1 MEHASESVEGTPT
14 TLQRELVS
22 RIVEMIHADA
32 LGAGDRLNESR
43 LAQRLG
49 VSRTPVR
56 TALQHLAGLGFVT
69 REPNKG
75 IVLTACPPRPAPSE
89 TVTADE
95 DDLIVLIARD
105 RCQGRLA
112 EQISETELM
121 RRYGFGRQTVRRA
134 LDRLR
139 DLDVVAR
146 RAGYGWRFS
155 SAPWDSSARQESYR
169 FRIVVETA
177 AILEPGFALAEDWAA
192 DMKGRH
198 EAALRQPRG
207 STSSVAFFE
216 MNAAFHAGLAAASG
230 NRYLHSA
237 VERQNRLR
245 RLSNYLWAR
254 GFEQA
259 ETNCREHLEILARL
273 RAGEVE
279 VAAVLMR
286 RHLEHASRLR
296 PSFIAEN

>member
-1 MEHASESVEGTPT
+1 MEHASEKFDATPT
-14 TLQRELVS
+14 PLQRDLVA
-22 RIVEMIHADA
+22 RIVEMIHADD
-32 LGAGDRLNESR
+32 LGSGDRLNESR
-43 LAQRLG
+43 LAERLG

-56 TALQHLAGLGFVT
+56 MALQHLAGLGFVT
-69 REPNKG
+69 RQPNRG
-75 IVLTACPPRPAPSE
+75 IVLSARPPRSE
-89 TVTADE
+89 ASEPVTAE

-105 RCQGRLA
+105 RSEGHLA
-112 EQISETELM
+112 EHISETELM
-121 RRYGFGRQTVRRA
+121 RRYEFGRQTVRRA
-134 LDRLR
+134 LDRLL

-155 SAPWDSSARQESYR
+155 SAPWDVAARQESYR

-177 AILEPGFALAEDWAA
+177 AILEPGFALAGGWAD
-192 DMKGRH
+192 DMEMRH
-198 EAALRQPRG
+198 EAALRQPWG
-207 STSSVAFFE
+207 PASSVAFFE

-230 NRYLHSA
+230 NRYVLSA

-245 RLSNYLWAR
+245 RLSNYHWAR
-254 GFEQA
+254 GFERV

-296 PSFIAEN
+296 PSFVPQN

>member
-1 MEHASESVEGTPT
+1 MERASENREAAPT
-14 TLQRELVS
+14 ALQRDLAS
-22 RIVEMIHADA
+22 RIVELIHADG
-32 LGAGDRLNESR
+32 LVTGDRLNESR

-56 TALQHLAGLGFVT
+56 MALRRLADRGFVV
-69 REPNKG
+69 RQPNRG
-75 IVLTACPPRPAPSE
+75 IVLSARPPRPDGQA
-89 TVTADE
+89 TGTAE

-105 RCQGRLA
+105 RSEGRLPG
-112 EQISETELM
+112 QISETELM

-134 LDRLR
+134 LDRLL

-155 SAPWDSSARQESYR
+155 SAPWDVAARQESYR

-177 AILEPGFALAEDWAA
+177 AILEPGFALAEGWA
-192 DMKGRH
+192 DGMRTRH
-198 EAALRQPRG
+198 EAAMRQPWAP
-207 STSSVAFFE
+207 SSSVSFFE

-230 NRYLHSA
+230 NRYLLSA

-245 RLSNYLWAR
+245 RLSNYHWPR
-254 GFEQA
+254 GFERV

-273 RAGEVE
+273 EAGDVE

>member
-1 MEHASESVEGTPT
+1 MEHARENLDGTPT
-14 TLQRELVS
+14 PLQRDLVS
-22 RIVEMIHADA
+22 RIVELIHADA
-32 LGAGDRLNESR
+32 LGTGDRLNESR
-43 LAQRLG
+43 LARRLG
-49 VSRTPVR
+49 VSRTPIR
-56 TALQHLAGLGFVT
+56 MALQHLVGLGFVT
-69 REPNKG
+69 RQPNRG
-75 IVLTACPPRPAPSE
+75 VVLSARPPRPDARAPG
-89 TVTADE
+89 TAE

-105 RCQGRLA
+105 RSQGHLP

-134 LDRLR
+134 LDRLL

-155 SAPWDSSARQESYR
+155 SAPWDTAARQESYR

-177 AILEPGFALAEDWAA
+177 AILEPGFALAEGWAD
-192 DMKGRH
+192 DMRMRH
-198 EAALRQPRG
+198 EAALRQPWAPA
-207 STSSVAFFE
+207 SSVAFFE

-230 NRYLHSA
+230 NRYLLSA

-245 RLSNYLWAR
+245 RLSNYHWSR
-254 GFEQA
+254 GFERV

-273 RAGEVE
+273 QAGEVE

>member
-1 MEHASESVEGTPT
+1 MKHASENFDSTQT
-14 TLQRELVS
+14 ALQRDLVC
-22 RIVEMIHADA
+22 RIVELIHADA
-32 LGAGDRLNESR
+32 LATGDRLNESR

-56 TALQHLAGLGFVT
+56 MALQHLAEQGFVS
-69 REPNKG
+69 RQRNRG
-75 IVLTACPPRPAPSE
+75 IVLSARPPQPEAAEP
-89 TVTADE
+89 VMAE

-105 RCQGRLA
+105 RSQGHLA
-112 EQISETELM
+112 EHISETELM
-121 RRYGFGRQTVRRA
+121 RRYGYGRQTVRRA
-134 LDRLR
+134 LDRLL

-155 SAPWDSSARQESYR
+155 SAPWDAPARQESYR

-177 AILEPGFALAEDWAA
+177 AILEPNYHLAESWAE
-192 DMKGRH
+192 DMRRQH
-198 EAALRQPRG
+198 ETAMRQPWG
-207 STSSVAFFE
+207 PASSVAFFE
-216 MNAAFHAGLAAASG
+216 MNASFHAGLAAASG

-245 RLSNYLWAR
+245 RLSNYHWAR
-254 GFEQA
+254 GFERV
-259 ETNCREHLEILARL
+259 ETNCREHLEILARIQ
-273 RAGEVE
+273 AGEFE

-296 PSFIAEN
+296 PSFVSEN